1 MRTKPHFT
9 GKILAFIRTKMRTKT
24 SRHVYQLEECGKRDR
39 RRGRGENVGR
49 SDRPFL
55 TFTFPFWGCEKI
67 AFVYLDLPLFTLIS
81 P

>member
-9 GKILAFIRTKMRTKT
+9 GKILQFIRTKMRTKV

-49 SDRPFL
+49 PDRPFS
-55 TFTFPFWGCEKI
+55 TFPFLLGGVKKS
-67 AFVYLDLPLFTLIS
+67 PLFTLIYLCL